1 MTELFTDFTD
11 ISSLRANRSLT
22 EQKVTQSIP
31 NTTLKV
37 ESAQIKALE
46 AKILL
51 TMKSREG
58 KVNLMNAYLAR
69 MQSIVGNEC

>member
-1 MTELFTDFTD
+1 MELFTDFTD

-22 EQKVTQSIP
+22 EQKEAQGIH
-31 NTTLKV
+31 NTTPVV

-58 KVNLMNAYLAR
+58 KNNLMNAYLAR
-69 MQSIVGNEC
+69 VQSIVGTEC